1 MAFLTK
7 PKQRGKKKLWFA
19 EIREGNQTVK
29 SFSGFQSKRQ
39 LELSAWELLKDL
51 KRGSTLNPKMTLPQ
65 LYRRWYEVKIKNSGR
80 KKGTLSK
87 YLQYEQKIIKYLD
100 LPLIKITHLLYQ
112 EKLNEI
118 GKEVNKEFLALMTNA
133 IRKVLILARHEKLM
147 IDDFT
152 QGVEYFSDRTNKSE
166 EMKYIH
172 SMGDYF
178 KVIKSLKKSFDY
190 KKSVVPFYLYVAFLT
205 GMRPGELLAIT
216 WNDINFDK
224 QTIYSYR
231 RMNSATL
238 EFTAPKT
245 ENSIRY
251 IPINRDCIEVLRF
264 LKSEQEATNRELHI
278 VNKKKLIFQH
288 YGLKKAVPNSA
299 TSNKSLKKILT
310 ELNIEPNNMTVYGAR
325 HTRATYLISQGIPL
339 DVIAKVLGHSV
350 RELLETYRHLFR
362 EIENKGFDKISSL

>member
-1 MAFLTK
+1 M
-7 PKQRGKKKLWFA
+7 
-19 EIREGNQTVK
+19 
-29 SFSGFQSKRQ
+29 
-39 LELSAWELLKDL
+39 
-51 KRGSTLNPKMTLPQ
+51 
-65 LYRRWYEVKIKNSGR
+65 
-80 KKGTLSK
+80 
-87 YLQYEQKIIKYLD
+87 
-100 LPLIKITHLLYQ
+100 LYQ

-264 LKSEQEATNRELHI
+264 
-278 VNKKKLIFQH
+278 
-288 YGLKKAVPNSA
+288 
-299 TSNKSLKKILT
+299 
-310 ELNIEPNNMTVYGAR
+310 
-325 HTRATYLISQGIPL
+325 
-339 DVIAKVLGHSV
+339 
-350 RELLETYRHLFR
+350 
-362 EIENKGFDKISSL
+362 